1 LLARFGYGIYL
12 GWPGS
17 ARGEIA
23 LYYDHRHDD
32 FAAGFKMPGL
42 GSGVIGHFGVEGRLF
57 VTRQWGVAAEAAVG
71 SAYITG
77 LSILFR
83 HGDPL

>member
-1 LLARFGYGIYL
+1 MYI

-17 ARGEIA
+17 PRGEIT

-32 FAAGFKMPGL
+32 FAAGLKTPGL
-42 GSGVIGHFGVEGRLF
+42 GSGVAGHFGAEAHLF
-57 VTRQWGVAAEAAVG
+57 VSNHWGVAAEAAVG
-71 SAYITG
+71 SAYLTG